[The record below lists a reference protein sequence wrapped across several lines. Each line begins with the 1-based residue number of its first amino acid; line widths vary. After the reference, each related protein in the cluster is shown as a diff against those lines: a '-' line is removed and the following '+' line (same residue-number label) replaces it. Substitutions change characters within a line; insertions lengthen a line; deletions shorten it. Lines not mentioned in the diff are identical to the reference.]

1 MSTFYV
7 DNLLNSQI
15 TQQESVDPLLLPQ
28 KNKKSSTY
36 SDIALDLSFN
46 QEGSIENIIKYKDIN
61 GSYDTDAIKNSIYNL
76 LWYRPGFY
84 LLKPELG
91 LNLEQFLFQP
101 INDFLANVIK
111 TKIEEHLNKYENRI
125 KLIKTE
131 VNQSEDNETI
141 NIKIF
146 YDVRATGVSDTIFLY
161 FNSTFYQI

>member
-7 DNLLNSQI
+7 DNLLNSKI
-15 TQQESVDPLLLPQ
+15 TQQESVDPLLLPK
-28 KNKKSSTY
+28 KNKKNYIY
-36 SDIALDLSFN
+36 SDITLDLSFN
-46 QEGSIENIIKYKDIN
+46 LDGTIQNEIKYKDIN

-91 LNLEQFLFQP
+91 LNLEQFLFKP
-101 INDFLANVIK
+101 INPFIADVIK

-125 KLIKTE
+125 KLVKTE

-146 YDVRATGVSDTIFLY
+146 YDVRATGVSDTVFLY